1 MAPTPKLDQYAILRA
16 AILENDERD
25 AKVAKSCGTGRDL
38 ERSARS
44 APSMLPRRGL
54 QTRSARQSRTRP
66 SAIMAEADWEAEIW
80 LIDREEASLP

>member
-25 AKVAKSCGTGRDL
+25 AKVAKLLRDRARARAERKRCGEYVGRPDMHAL
-38 ERSARS
+38 
-44 APSMLPRRGL
+44 G
-54 QTRSARQSRTRP
+54 
-66 SAIMAEADWEAEIW
+66 AIMAEADWEAEIW